1 MGDGAPVFSGGLV
14 TEEVFGPWMMV
25 QRKNRGKNHR
35 GLDADSNHAK
45 NSGPSIHTSNLAKSG
60 SRIRSSE
67 IKQKSIPKTGASI
80 KSIPNANH
88 EIMAN
93 CGNLVNKRQS
103 SLQAINSLTGQKDNS
118 RGEKRTLESPGS
130 LDKAK
135 GGIFFS
141 KGDSVTDM
149 DCSDSPPTN
158 VLVMGS
164 HMGMEGGGG
173 VDLLVNHDC
182 RSPDSVTMGPEP
194 NRITLNLDQTSHSS
208 VEADVLISQ
217 QEEPNL
223 EALTKDDGT
232 LLVEKDGVQ
241 KEVVGFFKQLYCE
254 KANSHSAGSYHSQD
268 PFLHLH
274 PEVSMLRGEGSSTV
288 NGPRKDSSGGDL
300 FESLEATSSQS
311 NYNEAKI
318 KVIGVGGG
326 GSNAVNRMIES
337 SMHGVEFWIVNTDVQ
352 AMRMSPV
359 FPQNRLQIGQE
370 LTRGLGA
377 GGNPE
382 TGMNAAKESK
392 ESIEEAVYG
401 ADMVF
406 VTAGMG
412 GGTGTGG
419 APIIASIAKSMGIL
433 TVGIVTTP
441 FSFEGRKRAIQAQEG
456 ITALRDNV
464 DTLIVIPNDKLLTA
478 VSQSTP
484 VTEAFNLADDI
495 LRQGVRGISDIITI
509 PGLVNVDFADVRAIM
524 ANAGSSLMGIGT
536 ATGKTRAR
544 DAALNAIQSPLLD
557 IGIERA
563 TGIVWNIT
571 GGSDLT
577 LFEVNAAAEVIYDLV
592 DPTANLIFGAVIDP
606 SLSGQVSITLIAT
619 GFKRQEESEGRPLQ
633 ASQLTQGDTTISINR
648 RPSSFTDDSLVE
660 IPEFLKKKGRS
671 RYPRV

>member
-1 MGDGAPVFSGGLV
+1 MGTLISPYCAP
-14 TEEVFGPWMMV
+14 TDTRKMTVFG
-25 QRKNRGKNHR
+25 GK
-35 GLDADSNHAK
+35 
-45 NSGPSIHTSNLAKSG
+45 
-60 SRIRSSE
+60 
-67 IKQKSIPKTGASI
+67 ASI
-80 KSIPNANH
+80 EGRNGKSH
-88 EIMAN
+88 SLKMFDLKMKL
-93 CGNLVNKRQS
+93 CGVGQKVTS
-103 SLQAINSLTGQKDNS
+103 SPHQIVCSLNSHNINSY
-118 RGEKRTLESPGS
+118 ES
-130 LDKAK
+130 K
-135 GGIFFS
+135 
-141 KGDSVTDM
+141 
-149 DCSDSPPTN
+149 
-158 VLVMGS
+158 
-164 HMGMEGGGG
+164 
-173 VDLLVNHDC
+173 
-182 RSPDSVTMGPEP
+182 
-194 NRITLNLDQTSHSS
+194 
-208 VEADVLISQ
+208 
-217 QEEPNL
+217 
-223 EALTKDDGT
+223 
-232 LLVEKDGVQ
+232 
-241 KEVVGFFKQLYCE
+241 
-254 KANSHSAGSYHSQD
+254 D
-268 PFLHLH
+268 PFLKLH
-274 PEVSMLRGEGSSTV
+274 PEISMLRGEGTNTMS
-288 NGPRKDSSGGDL
+288 NLGKDVGGSDA
-300 FESLEATSSQS
+300 ESMRDSASPS

-337 SMHGVEFWIVNTDVQ
+337 SMKGVEFWIVNTDVQ
-352 AMRMSPV
+352 AMRTSPV
-359 FPQNRLQIGQE
+359 FPDNRLQIGQQ

-377 GGNPE
+377 GGNPDIG
-382 TGMNAAKESK
+382 TNAAKESK

-419 APIIASIAKSMGIL
+419 APVIAGVAKSMGIL

-441 FSFEGRKRAIQAQEG
+441 FSFEGRRRAVQAQEG
-456 ITALRDNV
+456 IAALRESV

-577 LFEVNAAAEVIYDLV
+577 LYEVNAAAEVIYDLV

-619 GFKRQEESEGRPLQ
+619 GFKRQEESEGRQ
-633 ASQLTQGDTTISINR
+633 IQTSQMGQGDINR
-648 RPSSFTDDSLVE
+648 RPSSSFIEGGSVE
-660 IPEFLKKKGRS
+660 IPEFLRKKGRS
-671 RYPRV
+671 RYPRA

>member
-1 MGDGAPVFSGGLV
+1 MMATCFSTKL
-14 TEEVFGPWMMV
+14 
-25 QRKNRGKNHR
+25 
-35 GLDADSNHAK
+35 A
-45 NSGPSIHTSNLAKSG
+45 TSNTGNPVGVLPVLGGRVLTEDYPGRACFMKMYDRNYRFSDANRKSTLP
-60 SRIRSSE
+60 RS
-67 IKQKSIPKTGASI
+67 K
-80 KSIPNANH
+80 
-88 EIMAN
+88 
-93 CGNLVNKRQS
+93 
-103 SLQAINSLTGQKDNS
+103 
-118 RGEKRTLESPGS
+118 
-130 LDKAK
+130 
-135 GGIFFS
+135 
-141 KGDSVTDM
+141 
-149 DCSDSPPTN
+149 CS
-158 VLVMGS
+158 
-164 HMGMEGGGG
+164 
-173 VDLLVNHDC
+173 
-182 RSPDSVTMGPEP
+182 
-194 NRITLNLDQTSHSS
+194 
-208 VEADVLISQ
+208 
-217 QEEPNL
+217 
-223 EALTKDDGT
+223 
-232 LLVEKDGVQ
+232 
-241 KEVVGFFKQLYCE
+241 
-254 KANSHSAGSYHSQD
+254 ANSHSVSPYSSNKD
-268 PFLHLH
+268 PFLNLH
-274 PEVSMLRGEGSSTV
+274 PEVSMLRGEGNNMV
-288 NGPRKDSSGGDL
+288 NNPRKDSSGDSIT
-300 FESLEATSSQS
+300 ESLGDTSRVS

-337 SMHGVEFWIVNTDVQ
+337 SMKGVEFWIVNTDIQ

-359 FPQNRLQIGQE
+359 FSENRLQIGQE

-377 GGNPE
+377 GGNPDI
-382 TGMNAAKESK
+382 GMNAAKESK

-401 ADMVF
+401 ADMIF

-419 APIIASIAKSMGIL
+419 APVIAGVAKSMGIL

-441 FSFEGRKRAIQAQEG
+441 FSFEGRRRAVQAQEG
-456 ITALRDNV
+456 IAALRDNV

-577 LFEVNAAAEVIYDLV
+577 LYEVNAAAEVIYDLV
-592 DPTANLIFGAVIDP
+592 DPTANLIFGAVVDP

-619 GFKRQEESEGRPLQ
+619 GFKRQDESEGRPLQ
-633 ASQLTQGDTTISINR
+633 ASHLTQGDISMGINR
-648 RPSSFTDDSLVE
+648 RPGFSDGGSVD

-671 RYPRV
+671 RYPRA

>member
-1 MGDGAPVFSGGLV
+1 
-14 TEEVFGPWMMV
+14 
-25 QRKNRGKNHR
+25 
-35 GLDADSNHAK
+35 
-45 NSGPSIHTSNLAKSG
+45 
-60 SRIRSSE
+60 
-67 IKQKSIPKTGASI
+67 
-80 KSIPNANH
+80 
-88 EIMAN
+88 MATY
-93 CGNLVNKRQS
+93 V
-103 SLQAINSLTGQKDNS
+103 
-118 RGEKRTLESPGS
+118 SPC
-130 LDKAK
+130 
-135 GGIFFS
+135 F
-141 KGDSVTDM
+141 TP
-149 DCSDSPPTN
+149 SDSRVLTLLKKN
-158 VLVMGS
+158 VLP
-164 HMGMEGGGG
+164 E
-173 VDLLVNHDC
+173 NHLGRTSCLRMFESKKTRVSAAHKSDSSPM
-182 RSPDSVTMGPEP
+182 RSNS
-194 NRITLNLDQTSHSS
+194 
-208 VEADVLISQ
+208 
-217 QEEPNL
+217 
-223 EALTKDDGT
+223 
-232 LLVEKDGVQ
+232 
-241 KEVVGFFKQLYCE
+241 
-254 KANSHSAGSYHSQD
+254 NSHSPSHLQSQD
-268 PFLHLH
+268 PFLNLH
-274 PEVSMLRGEGSSTV
+274 PEISMLKGGEGNNMVTDPRKETYGGPITEDFRESST
-288 NGPRKDSSGGDL
+288 PSS
-300 FESLEATSSQS
+300 F
-311 NYNEAKI
+311 NEARI

-337 SMHGVEFWIVNTDVQ
+337 EMKGVEFWIVNTDIQ

-359 FPQNRLQIGQE
+359 FPENRLQIGKE

-382 TGMNAAKESK
+382 IGMNAAKESK
-392 ESIEEAVYG
+392 ESIEEALYG
-401 ADMVF
+401 SDMVF

-419 APIIASIAKSMGIL
+419 APIIAGVAKAMGIL

-441 FSFEGRKRAIQAQEG
+441 FSFEGRRRALQAQEG
-456 ITALRDNV
+456 IASLRDNV

-619 GFKRQEESEGRPLQ
+619 GFKRQEETEGR
-633 ASQLTQGDTTISINR
+633 TVQGNQPAQGEITR
-648 RPSSFTDDSLVE
+648 RPSSSFREGSAVE

-671 RYPRV
+671 RYPLL

>member
-1 MGDGAPVFSGGLV
+1 MS
-14 TEEVFGPWMMV
+14 
-25 QRKNRGKNHR
+25 
-35 GLDADSNHAK
+35 
-45 NSGPSIHTSNLAKSG
+45 TS
-60 SRIRSSE
+60 
-67 IKQKSIPKTGASI
+67 AS
-80 KSIPNANH
+80 
-88 EIMAN
+88 M
-93 CGNLVNKRQS
+93 
-103 SLQAINSLTGQKDNS
+103 
-118 RGEKRTLESPGS
+118 
-130 LDKAK
+130 
-135 GGIFFS
+135 
-141 KGDSVTDM
+141 SVT
-149 DCSDSPPTN
+149 SVSRNPIGFVN
-158 VLVMGS
+158 VLNGGVSLRCKSSG
-164 HMGMEGGGG
+164 MGMNTR
-173 VDLLVNHDC
+173 LAF
-182 RSPDSVTMGPEP
+182 SPVKCSA
-194 NRITLNLDQTSHSS
+194 N
-208 VEADVLISQ
+208 
-217 QEEPNL
+217 
-223 EALTKDDGT
+223 
-232 LLVEKDGVQ
+232 
-241 KEVVGFFKQLYCE
+241 
-254 KANSHSAGSYHSQD
+254 NSHSVSPYPNKD
-268 PFLHLH
+268 PFLNLH
-274 PEVSMLRGEGSSTV
+274 PEVAMLRGEGNSSASKHKDGSSEDV
-288 NGPRKDSSGGDL
+288 LEGPRDARN
-300 FESLEATSSQS
+300 ESDYSA
-311 NYNEAKI
+311 ARI

-337 SMHGVEFWIVNTDVQ
+337 AMKGVEFWIVNTDVQ

-359 FPQNRLQIGQE
+359 FPEYRLQIGQE

-382 TGMNAAKESK
+382 IGMNAAKESK
-392 ESIEEAVYG
+392 SAIEDALYG
-401 ADMVF
+401 SDMVF

-419 APIIASIAKSMGIL
+419 APVIAGVAKSMGIL

-441 FSFEGRKRAIQAQEG
+441 FSFEGRKRTVQAQEG
-456 ITALRDNV
+456 IASLRENV

-478 VSQSTP
+478 VSPSTP

-619 GFKRQEESEGRPLQ
+619 GFKRNEESEERRMQ
-633 ASQLTQGDTTISINR
+633 AGQISQGDLINR
-648 RPSSFTDDSLVE
+648 RPTTFSEGSTFE
-660 IPEFLKKKGRS
+660 IPEFLKRKGRP
-671 RYPRV
+671 RYPRA